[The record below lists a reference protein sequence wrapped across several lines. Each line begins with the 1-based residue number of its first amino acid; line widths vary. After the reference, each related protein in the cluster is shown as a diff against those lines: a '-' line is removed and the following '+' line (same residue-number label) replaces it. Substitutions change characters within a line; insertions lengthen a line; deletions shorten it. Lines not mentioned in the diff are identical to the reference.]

1 MAPAFFTKA
10 PNTGFFI
17 GVYNIRLDPRLL
29 ALFPDRFGEASLWM
43 LRS

>member
-17 GVYNIRLDPRLL
+17 GVYNIRLDPEP
-29 ALFPDRFGEASLWM
+29 ALRFL
-43 LRS
+43 